1 MIDPAIAQVP
11 PEPTVPDSNSRYLQR
26 IAYSAKVFRF
36 TLRAAGIVLLIVQI
50 VKAFISAAEGEGFIT
65 LSIASA
71 SAIAILAIIASK
83 PPILEN
89 AIAKFA
95 RKLRTPR
102 FNRSVYIFPLI
113 LTALILLVKILVGPT
128 SEQWRY
134 MSSEG
139 SLSEYGTAI
148 AYFLMLVF
156 TYPIA
161 KQFKRQGQRLMSTVY
176 WILTAA
182 AFFVGMEEISW
193 GQRLLGYEEP
203 EFWSKHNVQSE
214 FTFHNFGFF
223 QEHLLHLSF
232 IVVGFIGSFCWIALR
247 YWQRRQEDKSISH
260 SNDPL
265 SRRLDL
271 NYILPDWPISSFFYP
286 VLIFYIV
293 IDTQLRDR
301 YEFLKSADQEHW
313 EFVMSLGILLFFVIC
328 FFRQAREGD
337 IQKP

>member
-1 MIDPAIAQVP
+1 MIDSASVPAPSA
-11 PEPTVPDSNSRYLQR
+11 PTSRYLQR
-26 IAYSAKVFRF
+26 IAYSAKVFRI

-50 VKAFISAAEGEGFIT
+50 VKAFLSVAEGEGFIT

-71 SAIAILAIIASK
+71 IAIAILAIVVSL
-83 PPILEN
+83 PPFLDN

-95 RKLRTPR
+95 ARLS
-102 FNRSVYIFPLI
+102 RSSLPIYIFPLV
-113 LTALILLVKILVGPT
+113 LTAIILLIKIMVGPT

-148 AYFLMLVF
+148 AYLLMPVF
-156 TYPIA
+156 TSPIA
-161 KQFKRQGQRLMSTVY
+161 RQFRRQGNRLMSSMY
-176 WILTAA
+176 WLLTAA

-193 GQRLLGYEEP
+193 GQRLLGFEEP

-223 QEHLLHLSF
+223 QEHLLHWSF

-247 YWQRRQEDKSISH
+247 RWQKKQGVAA
-260 SNDPL
+260 P
-265 SRRLDL
+265 RLDL
-271 NYILPDWPISSFFYP
+271 SYILPDWPISSFFYP
-286 VLIFYIV
+286 VLIFYCV
-293 IDTQLRDR
+293 IDTDLRDR
-301 YEFLKSADQEHW
+301 YDFLKSADQEHW

-337 IQKP
+337 KLKADSVSERKMEHI

>member
-1 MIDPAIAQVP
+1 MTNPAYPQPLVAP
-11 PEPTVPDSNSRYLQR
+11 PGQYQQR
-26 IAYSAKVFRF
+26 IAYSAKVFRY
-36 TLRAAGIVLLIVQI
+36 TLRAAGVVLLVVQI

-71 SAIAILAIIASK
+71 AAIAIAAIAASR
-83 PPILEN
+83 PPFLDN

-95 RKLRTPR
+95 ARLRRPS
-102 FNRSVYIFPLI
+102 FNRLVFLFPI
-113 LTALILLVKILVGPT
+113 ALTALILLVKIMVGPT

-148 AYFLMLVF
+148 AYLLMPVF
-156 TYPIA
+156 TIPIA
-161 KQFKRQGQRLMSTVY
+161 KQFKRQGNRLMSSLY
-176 WILTAA
+176 WLLAAA

-203 EFWSKHNVQSE
+203 AFWTEHNVQGE

-232 IVVGFIGSFCWIALR
+232 IIVGFIGSFCWIALR
-247 YWQRRQEDKSISH
+247 CWQKTQKDRQ
-260 SNDPL
+260 PA
-265 SRRLDL
+265 RLDL
-271 NYILPDWPISSFFYP
+271 SYIFPDWPISSFFYP
-286 VLIFYIV
+286 VSIFYMV
-293 IDTQLRDR
+293 IDTRLRDD
-301 YEFLKSADQEHW
+301 YEFLRSADQEHW

-337 IQKP
+337 VLKSNSASQSLAE

>member
-1 MIDPAIAQVP
+1 MIDPALTQAP
-11 PEPTVPDSNSRYLQR
+11 LEPASQYLRR

-36 TLRAAGIVLLIVQI
+36 TLRAAGVVLLIVQI
-50 VKAFISAAEGEGFIT
+50 VKAFISAAGGEGFIT

-71 SAIAILAIIASK
+71 SAIAILAIIASL
-83 PPILEN
+83 PPFLEN
-89 AIAKFA
+89 SITKFA
-95 RKLRTPR
+95 ARLRTPS
-102 FNRSVYIFPLI
+102 FNRVVYTFPLVLSAI
-113 LTALILLVKILVGPT
+113 ILLVKILVGPT

-148 AYFLMLVF
+148 AYLLMPVF

-161 KQFKRQGQRLMSTVY
+161 KQFRRQGNRLMSTTY
-176 WILTAA
+176 WVLTAA

-232 IVVGFIGSFCWIALR
+232 IIAGFIGSFCWIALR
-247 YWQRRQEDKSISH
+247 FWQKRQLANKTTRFD
-260 SNDPL
+260 L
-265 SRRLDL
+265 S
-271 NYILPDWPISSFFYP
+271 YIFPDWPISSFFYP

-293 IDTQLRDR
+293 IDTPLRDN

-328 FFRQAREGD
+328 FFRQARERD
-337 IQKP
+337 AIAEATK